1 MRLPNIKIRQSQNQG
16 IKNNLCNYE
25 CNSSIVEKC
34 PSKFDD
40 DIQEGMTD
48 YDTHYRNNIND
59 TDIHMQFIC

>member
-1 MRLPNIKIRQSQNQG
+1 MARIAGMIIQRQQ
-16 IKNNLCNYE
+16 KNLCIADDD
-25 CNSSIVEKC
+25 SSQITHC
-34 PSKFDD
+34 RNNDD